1 MVELSAFL
9 LISTVSSIEKM
20 EDGSFFFF
28 STKKLAIG
36 VRSLSTV
43 SAAVPEVVCSGK
55 YNAVGGRR
63 QGSTQLLPECCVPPD
78 LMATLHTSRSGS
90 FSSFYLMQMT

>member
-9 LISTVSSIEKM
+9 LISTASSVEKM
-20 EDGSFFFF
+20 EDGSFFF

-43 SAAVPEVVCSGK
+43 SAAVPEVVF
-55 YNAVGGRR
+55 R
-63 QGSTQLLPECCVPPD
+63 
-78 LMATLHTSRSGS
+78 
-90 FSSFYLMQMT
+90 